1 MASNL
6 VKGYSDRTIRA
17 LTDCAAGRRD
27 VVIADDSKS
36 QCSIYE
42 LERAGREMGLEVISC
57 VLTSD
62 NGKQAS
68 HRIFGRDLHHACHA
82 LDLINQRRGGYI
94 SRFELQAGLGKMLG
108 YGPSEILEFGESEI
122 GMTCPC
128 DCCGGAQ

>member
-1 MASNL
+1 MDNL
-6 VKGYSDRTIRA
+6 VKGYSERIIRA

-42 LERAGREMGLEVISC
+42 LERAGREMGLEVIAC

-68 HRIFGRDLHHACHA
+68 HRIFGRDVLDA
-82 LDLINQRRGGYI
+82 LKAWDLIETRKDGRI
-94 SRFELQAGLGKMLG
+94 SREALQAKLGLMLG
-108 YGPSEILEFGESEI
+108 YDANDIINFQLSEI
-122 GMTCPC
+122 GRTCPC
-128 DCCGGAQ
+128 DCCGGES